1 MNSAIRSF
9 AEIRQRAAQRK
20 GGEEELADLVSGGI
34 KAPEQLAGV
43 DDSRYLSAMTRAVF
57 KAGFVWKI
65 IDHKWP
71 DFEKAFWHF
80 NVLRCAMMSPDD
92 FDALCGDERI
102 VRNPQ
107 KIRTVPLN
115 AAMILDV
122 QKSHDS
128 FGRFLAAWPTDDF
141 VGLLEFLNKNGSRL
155 GGNSAQYFL
164 RAMGMDGF
172 VLSRDGVAALIGAG
186 VVDKPPKGKA
196 AMKKV
201 QDAYNQWRDESG
213 WGYAQISR
221 MLAMSV
227 DS

>member
-1 MNSAIRSF
+1 MAITPF
-9 AEIRQRAAQRK
+9 ADIRQRAAERK
-20 GGEEELADLVSGGI
+20 GGEKELAALVSGGI
-34 KAPEQLAGV
+34 KTPEQLTDL

-71 DFEKAFWHF
+71 GFESAFWHF
-80 NVLRCAMMSPDD
+80 NVMRCAMMSPDD
-92 FDALCGDERI
+92 FDALCEDERI
-102 VRNPQ
+102 VRNRQ

-115 AAMILDV
+115 AAMVLDI
-122 QKSHDS
+122 QESHGS
-128 FGRFLAAWPTDDF
+128 FGSFLAAWPKDDF
-141 VGLLEFLNKNGSRL
+141 IGLLEFFNKKGSRL

-164 RAMGMDGF
+164 RAVGFDGF

-186 VVDKPPKGKA
+186 VVEKPPNGKA

-201 QDAYNQWRDESG
+201 QDAYNQWRQETG

-221 MLAMSV
+221 TLAMSI